1 MSAVVL
7 EKRSFPRVNLPASG
21 LLGYREGRYGARL
34 ENISISGA
42 LITLQ
47 QSDCPDISRGE
58 RCTLALY
65 LHGGGEALRLTTLI
79 VHFGFDMACVRF
91 VNLDQN
97 TRLMLRGL
105 IAHQLPE
112 RHLCPAKS

>member
-7 EKRSFPRVNLPASG
+7 EKRNFPRVNLPASG
-21 LLGYREGRYGARL
+21 LLGYREARYGARL
-34 ENISISGA
+34 ENISIAGA

-65 LHGGGEALRLTTLI
+65 LHRGGEALRLTTRM

-91 VNLDQN
+91 VDLDQN
-97 TRLMLRGL
+97 TRLMLRSV

-112 RHLCPAKS
+112 RHPCRARN